1 MSKAKIKE
9 KDNFIWSCNESS
21 VRAGWTKC
29 DGDCWHCEHHF
40 LEDLN
45 HPELYEQKDISI
57 EDIIPEGSL
66 QMVMNIYKKT
76 LGYELEKIKVND
88 DGTTTHL
95 HSDAFLDEHPERRSS
110 PEFTEEEENE
120 QLKFIA
126 AAAKIF

>member
-1 MSKAKIKE
+1 MSKTKIKE
-9 KDNFIWSCNESS
+9 KDNFIMFCNESS
-21 VRAGWTKC
+21 VKAGLKKC
-29 DGDCWHCEHHF
+29 DGNCWYCEHYF
-40 LEDLN
+40 LKDLN
-45 HPELYEQKDISI
+45 HPELYEPKDISI
-57 EDIIPEGSL
+57 DDSL
-66 QMVMNIYKKT
+66 QIAMNIYKKT

-95 HSDAFLDEHPERRSS
+95 HSDAFLDKHPERRSS

>member
-9 KDNFIWSCNESS
+9 KDNFIWSCNKPS
-21 VRAGWTKC
+21 VRDGLTKC
-29 DGDCWHCEHHF
+29 DGDCCHCEHHF
-40 LEDLN
+40 LKDLN
-45 HPELYEQKDISI
+45 HPELYEQ
-57 EDIIPEGSL
+57 EGSL
-66 QMVMNIYKKT
+66 QIAMNIYKKT